1 MSFSLTTNIRKTP
14 PIASLPTIKVV
25 GGGTTGGTTSGTGS
39 APTTID
45 KSTIPFI
52 EAQPLIFQG
61 NNLRPGALANVWID
75 SIQVNQFVQAASI
88 LGTNV
93 GVNPNVTSFGEG
105 LYCNTTHGYAQVI
118 ENSSGNTLYINE
130 NFVTLNL
137 TPYGPA
143 NSNSFSATNYI
154 VNELVYQAGFTG
166 NVYANSFVGRVVY
179 WQPSDGSLVIE
190 SLTGTASNVA
200 AANACVIS
208 KSGSTFVANV
218 VSPVMGDKFPVG
230 TTVTST
236 SNVNFKFNTTA
247 YYHTHGLIANVNVN
261 SNTVVV
267 TGNVNSNAVNS
278 VIQFVSG
285 QGYGQNAKIISIAGT
300 GNNILTLNVSLA
312 AAYTGNT
319 YYAIGP
325 CFVNGIGLC
334 PGILW
339 VPEDGGI
346 AFQAGNRLVT
356 INDAPNANSIT
367 ASMLATATFAV
378 SGSIAGSSTT
388 TPVVQATPPI
398 SPGANSTVAPSAPT
412 SAQQA
417 SNQPIN
423 NPAASADPLVQTF
436 FTPKPTT
443 DKQDNGCFATSVD
456 LFFASKPTNSFSQF
470 PVSVYIVET
479 VNGLPTTTI
488 LGKATVRWEGVS
500 ITDGVTTFPSTANS
514 ATATHFVFPDPV
526 YLAPGAEY
534 GLVVYSES
542 PDYFVW
548 VAQLGQQI
556 LNSTR
561 MVSPSPYIGSFFK
574 SQNATAWTPIQNQAL
589 MFNINKAVFNTT
601 PVLLNFNMIPNPD
614 GALMDGFLLHSSDLS
629 YPVANISYG
638 VKTYNLATGLQ
649 DPNFFQI
656 FNNKPFSFGG
666 DLSTSSLSSTRR
678 RAIIPGNV
686 NSVIVQANLST
697 NDPDVSPFLNSE
709 RLGFVAITNII
720 DAGGIQNNNITI
732 LTPGNHIN
740 AGNIVVTIGAPTGDL
755 AVQATANV
763 LSAGLS
769 GNSVVAINIINP
781 GAGYVTSPT
790 ITISEP
796 SAPANATAQICG
808 EDQSAGGNGW
818 VRYVTRQ
825 ITLANGFDAGDIQIF
840 MTAVRPQG
848 TDISVYYKI
857 LGSQDNDAFQ
867 NKTWVLMQKA
877 ADLFSPDQATP
888 VDLNFNTGVNV
899 LGIPVG
905 SAQYVQS
912 GVQYPI
918 GGTFKSFAIK
928 IVLTANDPTVVPVV
942 QNVRGIAVPS
952 G

>member
-1 MSFSLTTNIRKTP
+1 MSFSVG
-14 PIASLPTIKVV
+14 TIQKGGTIVAQPKIQV
-25 GGGTTGGTTSGTGS
+25 TGGGTTGGTTSGTGS
-39 APTTID
+39 APTVID
-45 KSTIPFI
+45 KSVIPYI
-52 EAQPLIFQG
+52 QAQPIVFRGQ
-61 NNLRPGALANVWID
+61 NLRPGALANVWID
-75 SIQVNQFVQAASI
+75 GTQVNQFVQAASI

-93 GVNPNVTSFGEG
+93 GVNPNVTTFGEG
-105 LYCNTTHGYAQVI
+105 LYCNTTHGYAEVI
-118 ENSSGNTLYINE
+118 EDSSGNTLYINE

-143 NSNSFSATNYI
+143 NSNNFLANSYL
-154 VNELVYQAGFTG
+154 VNELVYQAGLTG
-166 NVYANSFVGRVVY
+166 NVYANSFVGRVIY
-179 WQPSDGSLVIE
+179 WQSSDGALVIE
-190 SLTGTASNVA
+190 TLSGTVSNVA
-200 AANACVIS
+200 AAGACILS
-208 KSGSTFVANV
+208 KSGSTLISNV
-218 VSPVMGDKFPVG
+218 VSPVMGNKFPVG
-230 TTVTST
+230 TQVTSVA
-236 SNVNFKFNTTA
+236 NVNFKFNTTA
-247 YYHTHGLIANVNVN
+247 YYHTHGLVANVNVN

-278 VIQFVSG
+278 ILQFVSG
-285 QGYGQNAKIISIAGT
+285 QGYGQNAKIISISGT
-300 GNNILTLNVSLA
+300 GNNILTLNTSLA
-312 AAYTGNT
+312 SSYTGNT

-339 VPEDGGI
+339 VPEDGGFN
-346 AFQAGNRLVT
+346 FQAGNRLVT
-356 INDAPNANSIT
+356 INDAGSANSSI

-378 SGSIAGSSTT
+378 AGSIAGSSTT
-388 TPVVQATPPI
+388 TPVVQSTPPI
-398 SPGANSTVAPSAPT
+398 SPGANTTVAPSAPT

-456 LFFASKPTNSFSQF
+456 LFFASKPTSSFSQF

-479 VNGLPTTTI
+479 LNGLPTTTI
-488 LGKATVRWEGVS
+488 LGAATVRWEGVAT
-500 ITDGVTTFPSTANS
+500 TDGVTTFPSTSNS

-526 YLAPGAEY
+526 YLAPGQEY

-574 SQNATAWTPIQNQAL
+574 SQNATAWTPIQNQSL
-589 MFNINKAVFNTT
+589 MFNINKAVFSQT
-601 PVLLNFNMIPNPD
+601 PVLLNFNMVPNPD
-614 GALMDGFLLHSSDLS
+614 GALMDSILLHSSDLS
-629 YPVANISYG
+629 FPVANISYG
-638 VKTYNLATGLQ
+638 VKAYNFVTGLQ
-649 DPNFFQI
+649 DTNFFQV
-656 FNNKPFSFGG
+656 FNNKPFSYGG
-666 DLSTSSLSSTRR
+666 DLSTSTLSSSRR

-686 NSVIVQANLST
+686 NSVIVQAELST

-709 RLGFVAITNII
+709 RLSFMAITNII

-740 AGNIVVTIGAPTGDL
+740 ANNIVVTIGAPTGDL

-763 LSAGLS
+763 LANGLS
-769 GNSVVAINIINP
+769 GNSVVAINIINA

-796 SAPANATAQICG
+796 SAPSNATAQICG

-825 ITLANGFDAGDIQIF
+825 ITLANGFDAGDIQVF
-840 MTAVRPQG
+840 MSAVRPQG

-857 LGSQDNDAFQ
+857 LGSQDNDVFQ
-867 NKTWVLMQKA
+867 NKTWVLMEKA
-877 ADLFSPDQATP
+877 ADLFSPDQSTP
-888 VDLNFNTGVNV
+888 VDLNFNTGTNV

-905 SAQYVQS
+905 TAQYTLN

-918 GGTFKSFAIK
+918 GGTFKNFAIK
-928 IVLTANDPTVVPVV
+928 IVLTANDPTVVPTVL
-942 QNVRGIAVPS
+942 NVRGIAVPA